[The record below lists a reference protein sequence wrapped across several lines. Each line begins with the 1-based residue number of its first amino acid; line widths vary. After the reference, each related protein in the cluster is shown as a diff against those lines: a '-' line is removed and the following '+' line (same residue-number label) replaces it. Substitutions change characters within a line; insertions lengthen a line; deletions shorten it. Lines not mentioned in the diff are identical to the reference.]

1 MSGYLRFENPDG
13 ISVLVES
20 ESDDL
25 ADRNGVQKAGL
36 RGRLRDGTAVAQES
50 FERVIGKVVEV
61 HARTFVNAIRAIDDP
76 PDEAEISFGL
86 KATGEAGNFVV
97 TKVTGEMNYG
107 VRLVWNAPWRDADTR
122 QDGEQRTDTSQP

>member
-36 RGRLRDGTAVAQES
+36 RDRLRDGTAVAQES

-107 VRLVWNAPWRDADTR
+107 VRLVWNAPRRDADTR